1 MASDLHVPR
10 GPCPRGS
17 LRDRSPAAPRGFRIL
32 AAATALF
39 SAALTAC
46 SGTDSSDPDEPFPA
60 FNGDCTSV
68 KAVPT
73 FAELQQGLLPIC
85 LGCHSAQVIGAARRN
100 APEGLNFD
108 TYELFSAVS
117 DSAVF
122 LVRGHLMPPPNG
134 AGPTES
140 QRNQLYAWAA
150 CGKPR

>member
-1 MASDLHVPR
+1 MASDLHFTFRFFAVT
-10 GPCPRGS
+10 
-17 LRDRSPAAPRGFRIL
+17 AAL
-32 AAATALF
+32 VSST
-39 SAALTAC
+39 LTAC
-46 SGTDSSDPDEPFPA
+46 SGTDGSDTDEPFPA
-60 FNGDCTSV
+60 FNGDCATV

-85 LGCHSAQVIGAARRN
+85 LGCHSAQLVGDARHN
-100 APEGLNFD
+100 APAGLNFE

-117 DSAVF
+117 DNAVF
-122 LVRGHLMPPPNG
+122 LVRALLMPPPAG